1 MSRLSFADFFH
12 KATGNLP
19 YAYQARLAG
28 NDSGTPCHSQLINI
42 PTGLGKTAA
51 VVMAGP
57 ATYEIDGEQYIA
69 VSVGYGGSN
78 AVIGGRYPRRPGR
91 LHVYKLGGTAKA
103 PEYAPFAQNPPLD
116 MTQVTTSNGN
126 ATHGGQLVEQWC
138 LSCHI
143 GGIYIPD
150 LARSPRLT
158 TPGLFRQVVLDG
170 ELRPRGMAS
179 FAQWLNEG
187 DAEDIRAYLLEQAAK
202 VK

>member
-1 MSRLSFADFFH
+1 VRQETGWNGGVLATAGGLVFGGADRTFNAYDSR
-12 KATGNLP
+12 TGEKLWTQP
-19 YAYQARLAG
+19 
-28 NDSGTPCHSQLINI
+28 
-42 PTGLGKTAA
+42 TAA

-116 MTQVTTSNGN
+116 MTQVTASNGN
-126 ATHGGQLVEQWC
+126 AAHGGQLVEQWC